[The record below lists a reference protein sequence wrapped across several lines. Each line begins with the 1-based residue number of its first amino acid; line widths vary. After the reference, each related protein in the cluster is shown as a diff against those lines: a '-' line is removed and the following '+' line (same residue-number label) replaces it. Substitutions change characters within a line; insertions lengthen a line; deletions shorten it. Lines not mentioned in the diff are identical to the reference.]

1 MTQFGMVARKV
12 TNGATKE
19 AAIHIKA
26 VTKMV
31 ATEAFPEMATHP
43 TDSPYVVFGH
53 PWSRRHHQAG
63 FCEDR
68 DPLTDLFQ

>member
-53 PWSRRHHQAG
+53 PPKNAPTMEPTPSPSRV
-63 FCEDR
+63 
-68 DPLTDLFQ
+68 L

>member
-43 TDSPYVVFGH
+43 TDSPYVVFGQ
-53 PWSRRHHQAG
+53 PPKNAPAMEPTPSPSRV
-63 FCEDR
+63 
-68 DPLTDLFQ
+68 L

>member
-1 MTQFGMVARKV
+1 MTQFGIVARKV

-53 PWSRRHHQAG
+53 PPKNAPTMEPTPSPSRV
-63 FCEDR
+63 
-68 DPLTDLFQ
+68 L